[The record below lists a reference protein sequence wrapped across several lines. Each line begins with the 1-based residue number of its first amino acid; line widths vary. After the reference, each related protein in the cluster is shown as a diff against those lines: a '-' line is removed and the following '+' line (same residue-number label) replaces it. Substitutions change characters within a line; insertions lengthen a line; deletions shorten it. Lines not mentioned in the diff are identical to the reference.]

1 MILRTSTTSIHWTN
15 PWEYR
20 SKWEYSFK
28 AWEPNIT
35 QHNINMSGGAGHDLE
50 FSTSVDGSIQQNVPL
65 PPQTNN
71 VLSGMIDSA
80 AASSPTSPSPSS
92 SYTPGSSTL
101 PSVLQFS
108 KSSHPTACLFH
119 ILFKGLAF
127 TFYILGSKM
136 MEDIMVTVLCIL
148 LLAADFWVVKN
159 ITGRLLVGLRW
170 WSK

>member
-1 MILRTSTTSIHWTN
+1 
-15 PWEYR
+15 
-20 SKWEYSFK
+20 
-28 AWEPNIT
+28 
-35 QHNINMSGGAGHDLE
+35 MSGGAGHDLE
-50 FSTSVDGSIQQNVPL
+50 FSTSVDGSVQQNVPL

-80 AASSPTSPSPSS
+80 AASSPTSSPSS

-119 ILFKGLAF
+119 ILFKVLAF
-127 TFYILGSKM
+127 TLYILGSKM

-170 WSK
+170 WSKYLGTLFIYSYCLLELYTLTHIALLVQIK